1 MLSKAAQYAIKALI
15 HISANREEG
24 SRATLT
30 SVAKAIGS
38 PPAFTSKILQ
48 QLVAADIISSS
59 KGGGGGYEI
68 SEVKLKSTQLIT
80 ILKAVDCAEISVNC
94 FLGLPLCSDLN
105 PCPVHHL
112 YSPIRSQM
120 NTTLFDLTL
129 DKIVQN
135 PNYKLY
141 NLRE

>member
-15 HISANREEG
+15 HLSANQEEG
-24 SRATLT
+24 SRATLN

-48 QLVAADIISSS
+48 QLVAANIITST

-68 SEVKLKSTQLIT
+68 SEEKIKSTRVIT
-80 ILKAVDCAEISVNC
+80 ILKAVECAEISVDC

-105 PCPVHHL
+105 PCPVHHI
-112 YSPIRSQM
+112 YGPIRFQM
-120 NTTLFDLTL
+120 NTTLLDLTL
-129 DKIVQN
+129 DKIVQS
-135 PNYKLY
+135 PIYKLH
-141 NLRE
+141 NPRE